1 MRITKK
7 EREKNAINF
16 YNNLMNGYSK
26 NSAIYIK
33 RESSKTNP
41 YVNRVQLYGV
51 VAFNPVI
58 IAESTTEGVRGALL
72 EFVSFVNVNSLKSD
86 KNVYNYMY
94 IDKEKTNTFL
104 RHYLSTRISYDD
116 GMVIMLERD

>member
-1 MRITKK
+1 
-7 EREKNAINF
+7 
-16 YNNLMNGYSK
+16 MNGYGK
-26 NSAIYIK
+26 KSAIYIK

-51 VAFNPVI
+51 VASNPVI
-58 IAESTTEGVRGALL
+58 IAESATEGVRGALL
-72 EFVSFVNVNSLKSD
+72 EFVSFLNLNSLKSD

-94 IDKEKTNTFL
+94 IDKEETNTFL
-104 RHYLSTRISYDD
+104 RHYFSTRISYDD